1 MHVQELINK
10 INHRESLNEE
20 ELHWIVNTC
29 GIYTEK
35 GHNDKDYYY
44 MSTLCKLDNIYIV
57 INWDKR
63 IAKNR
68 KNKYYQP
75 FLVTK
80 IETKYLHHI
89 FLDDGTSYVLTF
101 DKSIV

>member
-20 ELHWIVNTC
+20 ELHWIVDTC

-35 GHNDKDYYY
+35 GRNDKDYYY

-80 IETKYLHHI
+80 IETKYLHHV

-101 DKSIV
+101 DKPIV